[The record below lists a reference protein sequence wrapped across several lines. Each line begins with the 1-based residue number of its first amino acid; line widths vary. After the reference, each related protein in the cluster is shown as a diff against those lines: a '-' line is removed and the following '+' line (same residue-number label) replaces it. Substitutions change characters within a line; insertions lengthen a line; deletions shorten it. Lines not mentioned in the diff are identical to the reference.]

1 MDVLMIFCNTIV
13 ILFETLAMVA
23 VVIGIYGLTGGEIN
37 TRFIKDIYRI
47 LFEFPT
53 GDDDAYDV

>member
-1 MDVLMIFCNTIV
+1 MDILTILCNTIV

-37 TRFIKDIYRI
+37 TKFIKDIYRI

-53 GDDDAYDV
+53 DDDDPYDM

>member
-1 MDVLMIFCNTIV
+1 MDILTILCNTIV

-37 TRFIKDIYRI
+37 TKFIKDIYRI
-47 LFEFPT
+47 LFEFPNDE
-53 GDDDAYDV
+53 DDVYDM

>member
-1 MDVLMIFCNTIV
+1 MDILTILCNTIV

-37 TRFIKDIYRI
+37 TKFIKDIYRI
-47 LFEFPT
+47 LFEFQT
-53 GDDDAYDV
+53 DDDDAYDV

>member
-1 MDVLMIFCNTIV
+1 MDILTILCNTIV

-37 TRFIKDIYRI
+37 VRFIKDIYRI

-53 GDDDAYDV
+53 DEDDAYDV

>member
-1 MDVLMIFCNTIV
+1 MDIMMIFCNTIV

-37 TRFIKDIYRI
+37 TKFIKDIYRI
-47 LFEFPT
+47 LFEFST
-53 GDDDAYDV
+53 DDDDAYDV

>member
-1 MDVLMIFCNTIV
+1 MDIIMIFCNTIV
-13 ILFETLAMVA
+13 ILFETLAIVA

-53 GDDDAYDV
+53 DEDDAYDM

>member
-47 LFEFPT
+47 LFEFQT
-53 GDDDAYDV
+53 DDDDAYDV

>member
-1 MDVLMIFCNTIV
+1 MDILTILCNTIV

-23 VVIGIYGLTGGEIN
+23 VVIGIYGLTGEEIN

-47 LFEFPT
+47 LFEFQPD
-53 GDDDAYDV
+53 DDDAYDV

>member
-1 MDVLMIFCNTIV
+1 MDILTILCNTIV

-37 TRFIKDIYRI
+37 TRFIKDVYRI

-53 GDDDAYDV
+53 DEDDAYDV

>member
-1 MDVLMIFCNTIV
+1 MDILMILCNTIV

-47 LFEFPT
+47 LFEFQPD
-53 GDDDAYDV
+53 DDDAYDV

>member
-1 MDVLMIFCNTIV
+1 MDILTILCNTIV

-23 VVIGIYGLTGGEIN
+23 VVIGIYGLSGGEIN
-37 TRFIKDIYRI
+37 TKFIKDIYRI

-53 GDDDAYDV
+53 DDDDAYDV

>member
-1 MDVLMIFCNTIV
+1 MNILTILCNTIV

-53 GDDDAYDV
+53 DEDDAYDM

>member
-1 MDVLMIFCNTIV
+1 MDILMILCNTIV

-23 VVIGIYGLTGGEIN
+23 VVLGIYGLTGGEIN

-47 LFEFPT
+47 LFEFQPD
-53 GDDDAYDV
+53 DDDAYDV

>member
-1 MDVLMIFCNTIV
+1 MDILMIFCNTIV

-47 LFEFPT
+47 LFEFST
-53 GDDDAYDV
+53 DEDDVYDM

>member
-1 MDVLMIFCNTIV
+1 MDILMILCNTIV

-37 TRFIKDIYRI
+37 TKFIKDIYRI
-47 LFEFPT
+47 LFEFPPD
-53 GDDDAYDV
+53 DDDAYDV

>member
-1 MDVLMIFCNTIV
+1 MDVMMIFCNTIV

-47 LFEFPT
+47 LFEFSI
-53 GDDDAYDV
+53 DEDDAYDV

>member
-1 MDVLMIFCNTIV
+1 MDIIMIFCNTIV

-53 GDDDAYDV
+53 DEDDAYDM

>member
-1 MDVLMIFCNTIV
+1 MDILTILCNTIV
-13 ILFETLAMVA
+13 ILFETLAVVA

-37 TRFIKDIYRI
+37 TKFIKDIYRI

-53 GDDDAYDV
+53 DEDDAYDM

>member
-1 MDVLMIFCNTIV
+1 MDIMMIFCNTIV

-37 TRFIKDIYRI
+37 TKFIKDIYRI
-47 LFEFPT
+47 LFEFQT
-53 GDDDAYDV
+53 DDDDAYDV

>member
-1 MDVLMIFCNTIV
+1 MDVMMIFCNTIV

-23 VVIGIYGLTGGEIN
+23 VVIGIYGLTGGKIN
-37 TRFIKDIYRI
+37 TKFIKDIYRI

-53 GDDDAYDV
+53 DEDDAYDV

>member
-1 MDVLMIFCNTIV
+1 MDIMMIFCNTIV

-47 LFEFPT
+47 LFEFQPD
-53 GDDDAYDV
+53 DDDAYDV

>member
-1 MDVLMIFCNTIV
+1 MDIMMIFCNTIV

-23 VVIGIYGLTGGEIN
+23 VVIGIYGLAGGEIN

-53 GDDDAYDV
+53 DEDDAYDV

>member
-1 MDVLMIFCNTIV
+1 MDILTILCNTII

-37 TRFIKDIYRI
+37 TKFIKDIYRI

-53 GDDDAYDV
+53 NDDDAYDV